1 MPKERFPDRE
11 TAGRRLA
18 AVLGECGY
26 ERGPIVLGIP
36 RGGMVLAAEVARCLA
51 AELGVVVSRQLEAPY
66 QPELALGAVTSDGVA
81 YVDSVLAEEVGAS
94 RRYLLEEQ
102 NRQAEHAKRHQQ
114 ALDGSRS
121 YSIKGRDVLVV
132 TDGLTS
138 GARAIAATR
147 RAQAAGAARV
157 IVASPV
163 APPDALEELRREADE
178 VVCLLEEASFLSVA
192 QFYDDF
198 HLIDDETVRKLLE
211 PSGQTGQTSP
221 S

>member
-1 MPKERFPDRE
+1 MPRERFPDRE
-11 TAGRRLA
+11 TAGKRLA
-18 AVLGECGY
+18 AVLGKRCY
-26 ERGPIVLGIP
+26 EHPVVLGIP
-36 RGGMVLAAEVARCLA
+36 RGGMVPAAEVAKCLA

-94 RRYLLEEQ
+94 RHYLLEEQ
-102 NRQAEHAKRHQQ
+102 HRQAEQAKQHQQ
-114 ALDGSRS
+114 TLDGSRS
-121 YSIKGRDVLVV
+121 YSIEGRDVLVV

-147 RAQAAGAARV
+147 RGRAAGAARV

-163 APPDALEELRREADE
+163 APPDAVEELRKEADE

-198 HLIDDETVRKLLE
+198 HPVDDDTVRNLLH
-211 PSGQTGQTSP
+211 PPAAISP